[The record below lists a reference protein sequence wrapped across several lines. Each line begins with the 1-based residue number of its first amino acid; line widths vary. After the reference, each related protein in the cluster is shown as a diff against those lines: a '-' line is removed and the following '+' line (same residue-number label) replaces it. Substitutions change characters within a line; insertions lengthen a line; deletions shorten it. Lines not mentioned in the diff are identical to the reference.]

1 MALADLVVDVEPDGR
16 IICLPPLPIHAE
28 GKVEGPSSSAHHSTT
43 APVTTPAHYWLTT
56 TASDLTSRHLP
67 GHLPDDSRRHNPPSP
82 PPAGMQSPSSVLT
95 ERHRNYSSHNCH
107 RTSTATMD
115 PPALDS
121 ALCRRDVAEGPR
133 PVARPVPVS
142 ITASEFDRLGY
153 KDEAR

>member
-1 MALADLVVDVEPDGR
+1 
-16 IICLPPLPIHAE
+16 
-28 GKVEGPSSSAHHSTT
+28 
-43 APVTTPAHYWLTT
+43 
-56 TASDLTSRHLP
+56 
-67 GHLPDDSRRHNPPSP
+67 
-82 PPAGMQSPSSVLT
+82 MQSPSSVLT
-95 ERHRNYSSHNCH
+95 ERHRNYSNRNCH
-107 RTSTATMD
+107 RTSTTTMD